1 MRGYLLSMWP
11 EGMAAHPLPSLPAH
25 ARLPPIYRAPGP
37 WLRLQCFDSAESW
50 VQVSGTFRCGGGVA
64 GRRRGPP
71 CCSWHR
77 NQFVPA
83 QSCSAHSLT
92 LKALVMKGGG
102 GDKIQETDKKERK
115 EKQDP
120 SPRNENTQPYR
131 RGERPSERG
140 GGDGEVTTSGR
151 GLEEWDLHKQKNGGQ
166 TTDRRCHG

>member
-25 ARLPPIYRAPGP
+25 VRLPPIHRAPGP

-64 GRRRGPP
+64 DRRRGSP

-92 LKALVMKGGG
+92 LKALVMKGAG

-120 SPRNENTQPYR
+120 SSRNENTQPYR

-166 TTDRRCHG
+166 ATDRRCHG